1 MATLLK
7 DDAGIPI
14 PQYQNALGEFE
25 PSKGAEGAFNVN
37 DAQLATLIDRVE
49 TIQNRVATIVTDVA
63 DIKAVLGTLP
73 NSSASTV
80 YDLLD
85 AIRTGVGANGVYLD
99 NISDALGTVGSG
111 DPTALSI
118 LADML
123 TALGTLVAALASG
136 GTFNNIASDV
146 STIATQATS
155 IATDTG
161 NISTNSTSVTSDVAD
176 IKVSAANID
185 TNTTPPSNP

>member
-25 PSKGAEGAFNVN
+25 PSKGAEGAFNVT
-37 DAQLATLIDRVE
+37 DAQLVSVLSSVQI
-49 TIQNRVATIVTDVA
+49 IQNRVATLETKLDA
-63 DIKAVLGTLP
+63 LKAVVGSLP
-73 NSSASTV
+73 NDNAPTI

-85 AIRTGVGANGVYLD
+85 SIRTGVGANGVYLD

-136 GTFNNIASDV
+136 GTFSNIASDV
-146 STIATQATS
+146 STVATQATA

-161 NISTNSTSVTSDVAD
+161 NISTNSTSIASDVAD

>member
-14 PQYQNALGEFE
+14 PQYQNSLGEFE

-37 DAQLATLIDRVE
+37 DAQIATLISKVE
-49 TIQNRVATIVTDVA
+49 TIQNDVTA
-63 DIKAVLGTLP
+63 IKTVLGTLP
-73 NSSASTV
+73 NGNTSTV

-99 NISDALGTVGSG
+99 NISDAIGTVGSG

-136 GTFNNIASDV
+136 GTFSNIASDV
-146 STIATQATS
+146 NTIATQATA

-161 NISTNSTSVTSDVAD
+161 NIVADTGNIVTTDGSIASDVAD

-185 TNTTPPSNP
+185 ANTTPSNP

>member
-37 DAQLATLIDRVE
+37 DAQIATLISRVE
-49 TIQNRVATIVTDVA
+49 TIQNDVTA
-63 DIKAVLGTLP
+63 IKTVLGTLP
-73 NSSASTV
+73 NGNASTV

-85 AIRTGVGANGVYLD
+85 AIHTSVSANGVYLD
-99 NISDALGTVGSG
+99 NISDAIGTVGTG
-111 DPTALSI
+111 DSTALSI

-136 GTFNNIASDV
+136 GTFSNIASDV
-146 STIATQATS
+146 NTITTQATA

-161 NISTNSTSVTSDVAD
+161 NIAANTGNIVTTDGSIASDVAD

-185 TNTTPPSNP
+185 ANTTPSNS